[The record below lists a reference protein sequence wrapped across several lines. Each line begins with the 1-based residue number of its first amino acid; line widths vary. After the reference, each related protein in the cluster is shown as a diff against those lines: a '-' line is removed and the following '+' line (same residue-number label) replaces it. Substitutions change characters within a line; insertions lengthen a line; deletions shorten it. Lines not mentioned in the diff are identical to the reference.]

1 MYHLKKN
8 VPVEDDIEL
17 LDASGKVVRTIH
29 VSICMDKLLGRYNET
44 INALKSAEI
53 AIDPKDEQS
62 LEAYG
67 QIVVQLLR
75 LIFGAD
81 ADVILAH
88 YDGRYLEMLDNI
100 MPYIFHTIGPEL
112 RKPSRHRMDALQ
124 AARVCRCTRPSRT
137 SWSTRARSTAY
148 THPLTAF
155 WQLWRL

>member
-1 MYHLKKN
+1 MYQLKKD
-8 VPVEDDIEL
+8 VPFEDDIEL
-17 LDASGKVVRTIH
+17 LDESGNVVRTIH
-29 VSICMDKLLGRYNET
+29 ISLCLDKLLGRYNET

-67 QIVVQLLR
+67 KIVMQLLR

-88 YDGRYLEMLDNI
+88 YEGRYLEMLDNI

-112 RKPSRHRMDALQ
+112 RKLSRRRMDALK
-124 AARVCRCTRPSRT
+124 AARV
-137 SWSTRARSTAY
+137 
-148 THPLTAF
+148 
-155 WQLWRL
+155 

>member
-1 MYHLKKN
+1 MYQLKKN
-8 VPVEDDIEL
+8 VPFEDDIEL
-17 LDASGKVVRTIH
+17 LDESGKVVRTIH
-29 VSICMDKLLGRYNET
+29 ISLCLDKLLGRYNET
-44 INALKSAEI
+44 VNALKAAEI

-67 QIVVQLLR
+67 QIVMQLLR

-112 RKPSRHRMDALQ
+112 RKLSRQRMDALK
-124 AARVCRCTRPSRT
+124 AAR
-137 SWSTRARSTAY
+137 A
-148 THPLTAF
+148 
-155 WQLWRL
+155 

>member
-1 MYHLKKN
+1 MYQLKKN
-8 VPVEDDIEL
+8 VPFEDDIEL
-17 LDASGKVVRTIH
+17 LDESGKVVRTIH
-29 VSICMDKLLGRYNET
+29 VSLCMNKLLGRYNET
-44 INALKSAEI
+44 VNALKAAEI

-67 QIVVQLLR
+67 KIVMQLLR

-112 RKPSRHRMDALQ
+112 RKLSRQRMDALK
-124 AARVCRCTRPSRT
+124 AAR
-137 SWSTRARSTAY
+137 A
-148 THPLTAF
+148 
-155 WQLWRL
+155 

>member
-1 MYHLKKN
+1 MYQLKKN
-8 VPVEDDIEL
+8 VPFEDDIEL
-17 LDASGKVVRTIH
+17 LDESGKVMRTIH

-44 INALKSAEI
+44 INAMKAAEI

-67 QIVVQLLR
+67 QIVMQLLR

-88 YDGRYLEMLDNI
+88 YEGRYLEMLDNI

-112 RKPSRHRMDALQ
+112 RKLSRQRMDALK
-124 AARVCRCTRPSRT
+124 AAR
-137 SWSTRARSTAY
+137 A
-148 THPLTAF
+148 
-155 WQLWRL
+155 

>member
-1 MYHLKKN
+1 MYQLKKN
-8 VPVEDDIEL
+8 VPFEDDIEL
-17 LDASGKVVRTIH
+17 LDESGKVVRTIH
-29 VSICMDKLLGRYNET
+29 VSLCLDKLLGRYNET

-67 QIVVQLLR
+67 QIVMQLLR

-88 YDGRYLEMLDNI
+88 YEGRYLEMLDNI

-112 RKPSRHRMDALQ
+112 RKLSRQRMDALK
-124 AARVCRCTRPSRT
+124 AARV
-137 SWSTRARSTAY
+137 
-148 THPLTAF
+148 
-155 WQLWRL
+155 